1 MSNPTAQ
8 QLKLDAAVQNLIA
21 VIEEVIPSTTAHFAV
36 EATRQALAQLGPR
49 ALFVTTE
56 DVNAANKNAEI
67 MGRITSSRSSTYTE
81 ERISYDAEGNRVV
94 EVLAE
99 GSWVQPVGF

>member
-67 MGRITSSRSSTYTE
+67 MGRVTGSRSSTYTE
-81 ERISYDAEGNRVV
+81 ERVRYDANGTRYV
-94 EVLAE
+94 EVLGE
-99 GSWVQPVGF
+99 GQWIRAYR